1 MKKKILIGVGIVVL
15 LVIGVL
21 GYIVIS
27 DLGQEDKLK
36 KELNEISEMANS
48 QNINV
53 DDIYERLDR
62 TITKDDYAKVEK
74 AFKNYLRDN
83 FDNSIRIAEILND
96 DKIVTIL
103 TAENYLKDGKKF
115 VETKKYIEEI
125 RTELEK
131 CKQQYIEFF
140 TEEKAM
146 SYINNYKLD
155 SYYVDLYED
164 EFVGD
169 IETEG
174 EDKTVESSINEIINV
189 LNISEQVINLLSE
202 NPNSWEIQGKN
213 IVFDNDYLSDQYDA
227 LIKSL

>member
-140 TEEKAM
+140 TKEKAM

-155 SYYVDLYED
+155 SYYVDLYKD